1 MTEEEPVILTARNVG
16 MSNSFNPI
24 QISAWH
30 ANVDMQFIVSRHKV
44 VQYCTKYVTKMNQ
57 GHGLLRILLPTSP
70 ILSRKVIEKSKL
82 SRSSSLT
89 QLERGTIRHRKP
101 VTYCYNSPC
110 TKHQGVSS
118 PSVWM
123 AQELFKP
130 MYKRERERQLILC
143 CITIHHV
150 LLLHSSILSLT

>member
-57 GHGLLRILLPTSP
+57 GHGLLNV
-70 ILSRKVIEKSKL
+70 KV
-82 SRSSSLT
+82 
-89 QLERGTIRHRKP
+89 Q
-101 VTYCYNSPC
+101 
-110 TKHQGVSS
+110 
-118 PSVWM
+118 
-123 AQELFKP
+123 
-130 MYKRERERQLILC
+130 YKRRGPGHE
-143 CITIHHV
+143 
-150 LLLHSSILSLT
+150 